1 MTRAKRDIRMTDE
14 EWEGFKRLLGPEWLR
29 AKVRRE
35 LAKEKRQAKCVPDF
49 IVNLGTVPVSEAA
62 DAIKK
67 IGESFKR
74 GGR

>member
-35 LAKEKRQAKCVPDF
+35 LVKEARQTRPKKCHAVEDKP
-49 IVNLGTVPVSEAA
+49 
-62 DAIKK
+62 
-67 IGESFKR
+67 
-74 GGR
+74 